1 MMMMMQQRQS
11 LLNKGA
17 NNISIPM
24 RQTERELLNY
34 NLTPTSVYVAELKV
48 FGTLVDET
56 CSETSL
62 NALPDQLKSFH
73 LICGLVAECVWAFL
87 IKCHFPVATL
97 LQCLRV

>member
-1 MMMMMQQRQS
+1 MMMMMQQRR
-11 LLNKGA
+11 KGA

-34 NLTPTSVYVAELKV
+34 HLTPTSVYVAELKV
-48 FGTLVDET
+48 FGTLDDET